1 METLNTAFFFVTDLI
16 IHIQRFF
23 ITQAW
28 NIGRFVLVIS
38 LSMAAIQYAISGQ
51 GLKENLVKIAKAL
64 VFFVIIMGIYPRI
77 TGFITEQTFRWAHD
91 SVYVHIAQY
100 LEDERAE
107 AAEAVNNVP
116 PNARRTFGQTIMRS
130 QQISEDRDPMRFF
143 SRIIQRRE
151 SGNITYT
158 VVAPAAV
165 LEIVL
170 LVAGNCLDYAR
181 NAPRGTMGIPD
192 FGAVI
197 IGLLCGFA
205 VMFVGIF
212 AVIEYLMAFIEFML
226 VASVGI
232 IFFPLSLWEGT
243 KFLAEKL
250 IGAIVGFFVKLLFC
264 NICIFLLLFGYIS
277 LLRGFANRAF
287 TGQPDEILIVLF
299 ISLLF
304 FYICKSAPGLAQS
317 LLTGTPSLSAAGA
330 IGAVGSAIAA
340 GAGTLSMAGKVGG
353 AVAGG
358 ATKTAFAGAG
368 ALAQAGGAASAAK
381 TLGGSGKDQAMAF
394 AQSMGSS
401 AKTAM
406 LAGGGNLARS
416 LLSGGGKGIG
426 AGGGESTNRYDQI
439 QGHLNR
445 RDADGKRETLGE
457 YLDSR
462 HKAGIDAGE
471 NYMAEKE
478 KNQNDPNYWY
488 DRLQR
493 HQI

>member
-23 ITQAW
+23 IAQAW
-28 NIGRFVLVIS
+28 NIGRFVLAIS
-38 LSMAAIQYAISGQ
+38 LSMAAVNYAVSGQ

-64 VFFVIIMGIYPRI
+64 VFFVAIMGIYPRI
-77 TGFITEQTFRWAHD
+77 VGFITEQTFRWAHD
-91 SVYVHIAQY
+91 SVYVHVAQY
-100 LEDERAE
+100 LEDARVE
-107 AAEAVNNVP
+107 AAEDANSVP
-116 PNARRTFGQTIMRS
+116 PNARRTFAQAVMRS
-130 QQISEDRDPMRFF
+130 ERASEDRDPLRFF
-143 SRIIQRRE
+143 SMIIQRRE
-151 SGNITYT
+151 SGSLTYT

-170 LVAGNCLDYAR
+170 LVAGSCLDYAR
-181 NAPRGTMGIPD
+181 NAPRGAMGIPD

-232 IFFPLSLWEGT
+232 VFFPLSLWEGT

-277 LLRGFANRAF
+277 LLRGFAARAF

-304 FYICKSAPGLAQS
+304 FCICKGAPGLAQS

-330 IGAVGSAIAA
+330 IGAAGSAIAA
-340 GAGTLSMAGKVGG
+340 GAGVLGMAGKAGG
-353 AVAGG
+353 IAAGG
-358 ATKTAFAGAG
+358 AAKAAFAGAG
-368 ALAQAGGAASAAK
+368 ALSQAAGAASAAR
-381 TLGGSGKDQAMAF
+381 TLGGGGKDQAMAF
-394 AQSMGSS
+394 AHSMGSS
-401 AKTAM
+401 AKMAV

-416 LLSGGGKGIG
+416 LLGGAPGG
-426 AGGGESTNRYDQI
+426 AGAAGGESINRYDQL
-439 QGHLNR
+439 QAHLGR
-445 RDADGKRETLGE
+445 RDAEGRRETIGE
-457 YLDSR
+457 YLGSR
-462 HKAGIDAGE
+462 HKDGIDAGE
-471 NYMAEKE
+471 NYMAEREKE
-478 KNQNDPNYWY
+478 RNDPNYWY
-488 DRLQR
+488 GRLER
-493 HQI
+493 HQV